1 MTTEDVRVR
10 LRTKLESTFGAEEA
24 SLLMDRPPGGWT
36 DLVTN
41 PVLEGRLDALRYEL
55 VGQMAELRGDL
66 RAEMAELRGD
76 LRAEMVELRG
86 ELRAEMAELRG
97 DLVATM
103 ERGFRAQT
111 WRLAGTT
118 FVAFGMFATL
128 VRIA

>member
-10 LRTKLESTFGAEEA
+10 LRTKLESAFGAEEA
-24 SLLMDRPPGGWT
+24 SILMDRSPGGWN

-41 PVLEGRLDALRYEL
+41 QVLESRLNALEYKL
-55 VGQMAELRGDL
+55 VGQ
-66 RAEMAELRGD
+66 
-76 LRAEMVELRG
+76 
-86 ELRAEMAELRG
+86 MAELRG

-111 WRLAGTT
+111 WRLVGTM

-128 VRIA
+128 VRIT